1 MYYFTIAMINDQTP
15 ITSDILVR
23 NGWEYIAVD
32 GYSFEGIDIE
42 VKEGFACWIC
52 YMNGRVGKDFYTIG
66 ELKSIAKALYK
77 VELKFE

>member
-1 MYYFTIAMINDQTP
+1 MINDQTP

-52 YMNGRVGKDFYTIG
+52 CMNRSVGKDFYTIG